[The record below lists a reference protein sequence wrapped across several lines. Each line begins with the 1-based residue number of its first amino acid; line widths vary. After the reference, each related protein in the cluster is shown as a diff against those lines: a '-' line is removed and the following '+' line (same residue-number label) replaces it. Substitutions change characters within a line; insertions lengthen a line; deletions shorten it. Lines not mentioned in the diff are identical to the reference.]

1 MKEDMTMFSN
11 DTLEGH
17 FSMPGDFARVAKE
30 YVDTSHKLSSV
41 VHTLVIF
48 YLVKYQIVLADLTKK
63 TLSKDEKTL

>member
-1 MKEDMTMFSN
+1 
-11 DTLEGH
+11 
-17 FSMPGDFARVAKE
+17 MPGDFARVAKE

-48 YLVKYQIVLADLTKK
+48 YLVEYQIVLADLTKK